1 MGTLRSH
8 PPVKYFTAVTFYLSF
23 NPETLFSDLENKFST
38 IEMKSNPFEFS
49 AYTSYY
55 QEEMGEPL
63 KKIFIA
69 FSELMKPENLPAVKI
84 FTNKAEKKFTV
95 NKKRLVNIDPGYI
108 CPAKLV
114 LATTKNYSHRIYLN
128 KNIYGDIHLQFSNG
142 TFQSQPWTYPDYQNK
157 ENIRFFNAI
166 RKRYLEQLGDVIY

>member
-1 MGTLRSH
+1 MSLYKVLS
-8 PPVKYFTAVTFYLSF
+8 VIILISALNNCSENNMKTAFI
-23 NPETLFSDLENKFST
+23 N
-38 IEMKSNPFEFS
+38 
-49 AYTSYY
+49 
-55 QEEMGEPL
+55 G
-63 KKIFIA
+63 KIY
-69 FSELMKPENLPAVKI
+69 
-84 FTNKAEKKFTV
+84 TV
-95 NKKRLVNIDPGYI
+95 NEKRLVNIDPGYI

-157 ENIRFFNAI
+157 ENIRFFNAL